1 MLLPWIL
8 LFLPLVTAAFTQ
20 LLLRRQAVVPC
31 AITASAAGTFIISL
45 LLLGKEY
52 NTAFNWATIR
62 DFSLSIGGTI
72 KF

>member
-20 LLLRRQAVVPC
+20 LLLRRQAVVPYVS
-31 AITASAAGTFIISL
+31 TASALATFVFSIL
-45 LLLGKEY
+45 LFGKEY
-52 NTAFNWATIR
+52 NTGFNWATIG